1 MSFVRGS
8 FGIFACLVLAS
19 AFSVPFVI
27 GFVLMDSF
35 TSSYDNSGSGA
46 PFRSCTETSTSCGG
60 PDILGAAVLT
70 VLLSVAVVLP
80 SLVGVAVGSNSVHGQ
95 RLEPQPRLSTA
106 PPPHDPSCVMQ
117 SRDGWVSI
125 PPNPSSDCRAW
136 SQKSTVR
143 GLTSLPH
150 RSGSSGPEMATA
162 R

>member
-70 VLLSVAVVLP
+70 VLLSVAVLLP
-80 SLVGVAVGSNSVHGQ
+80 GLVGVAVGDFVRSV
-95 RLEPQPRLSTA
+95 RAFWSFTVATLSIYTVTA
-106 PPPHDPSCVMQ
+106 FVL
-117 SRDGWVSI
+117 
-125 PPNPSSDCRAW
+125 
-136 SQKSTVR
+136 
-143 GLTSLPH
+143 LTS
-150 RSGSSGPEMATA
+150 A
-162 R
+162 